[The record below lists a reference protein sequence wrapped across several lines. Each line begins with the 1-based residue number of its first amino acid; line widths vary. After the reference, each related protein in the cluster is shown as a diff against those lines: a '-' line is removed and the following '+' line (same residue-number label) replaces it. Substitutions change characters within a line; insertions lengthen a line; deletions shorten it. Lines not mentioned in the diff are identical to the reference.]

1 MPISFFQRCLEI
13 SSEKSALCIGLD
25 PSPEILKSWSL
36 PISTS
41 GLREF
46 SLAVVEAA
54 AEHVGFIKPQ
64 VGFYESFGSAGY
76 AVLEELVQLARSKEL
91 FVIADAKRGDIGS
104 TMQGYSHAWLSRESK
119 LFSDALT
126 VNGYLGISSLY
137 ESAEFAAQS
146 GSGLFVLAST
156 SNPEAGE
163 IQSAEIAKEQL
174 PQAVLRIA
182 QDCPTKNIGVV
193 IGATRLLADSGLGG
207 LMDQDPEVA
216 ILAPGFGAQG
226 AKLSQIKEIFGQ
238 SSERV
243 IASVSRSI
251 LSVGKDDLSRAILSS
266 KNEL

>member
-1 MPISFFQRCLEI
+1 LQISFFQRCLEI

-25 PSPEILKSWSL
+25 PSPEILKTWSL
-36 PISTS
+36 AISPT

-54 AEHVGFIKPQ
+54 SKHVGFIKPQ
-64 VGFYESFGSAGY
+64 VGFYESFGSEGFS
-76 AVLEELVQLARSKEL
+76 VLEELVQLARSKGL

-104 TMQGYSHAWLSRESK
+104 TMQGYSQAWLSKDSK

-163 IQSAEIAKEQL
+163 IQTAKIADELL

-182 QDCPTKNIGVV
+182 RDCPTKNIGVV
-193 IGATRLLADSGLGG
+193 IGATRPLVDSGLGRI
-207 LMDQDPEVA
+207 LDEDSQIA

-226 AKLSQIKEIFGQ
+226 AKLSQIGEIFGR
-238 SSERV
+238 SAERV

-251 LSVGKDDLSRAILSS
+251 LSVGKGNLSQAILSS